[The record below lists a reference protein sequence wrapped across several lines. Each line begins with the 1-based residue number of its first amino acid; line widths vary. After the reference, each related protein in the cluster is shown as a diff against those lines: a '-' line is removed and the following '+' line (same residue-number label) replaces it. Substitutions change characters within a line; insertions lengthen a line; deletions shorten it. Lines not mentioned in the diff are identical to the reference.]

1 MILHMSAKPT
11 NDSSLE
17 ERSALLGYLFHF
29 AGGEDNLAFAA
40 KRLTIAI
47 HTRKVNEEIVDRLA
61 SQSPGRILRLLK
73 DMEHADVTLP
83 GVPGF
88 LLRKLSPRSA
98 LSARRSLQ
106 WDDHSAA

>member
-1 MILHMSAKPT
+1 MI
-11 NDSSLE
+11 DSTSVD

-47 HTRKVNEEIVDRLA
+47 HTRKVNEDIVDRLA

-88 LLRKLSPRSA
+88 LARRLSPRRDA
-98 LSARRSLQ
+98 LAARRRLH
-106 WDDHSAA
+106 WDDPTAA